1 MKTIKNNKPLAEALS
16 LTQPTREASLRRDPS
31 VSQFWNSNR
40 NLLENAW
47 VEWEIEN
54 KGYLNGKSII
64 ENKNLIINSDSAYQ
78 TGFSAKIDLLA
89 EGGLVVETT
98 SSRT

>member
-54 KGYLNGKSII
+54 K
-64 ENKNLIINSDSAYQ
+64 D
-78 TGFSAKIDLLA
+78 DLLIPD
-89 EGGLVVETT
+89 ETLLDPKL
-98 SSRT
+98 RKAINDAWENP